1 MLDDAPQSIP
11 PATVSDPTATPATP
25 PEAPKQAPIPFNIGE
40 EFGTASKNLPPLKI
54 ILIAVA
60 AVAIIGAVISFVQKP
75 RQKAT
80 GAIENVVSAEVPNQN
95 LLMVGVEISIHNQGD
110 KLFLPREIK
119 ADLETDSGS
128 FTDQAASAVDFPRYV
143 QAFPALAGDGVGP
156 LQFEK
161 AVRPGGETKGMIIV
175 TFPVTADVLAKRKL
189 LRVTITGPDQL
200 VPLVLTK

>member
-110 KLFLPREIK
+110 KLFLPAKSRPILK
-119 ADLETDSGS
+119 LTAAVLPTRPLPRWTSLAMSRLSLRWQET
-128 FTDQAASAVDFPRYV
+128 ASAPCSSRKRCNPAARPR
-143 QAFPALAGDGVGP
+143 G
-156 LQFEK
+156 
-161 AVRPGGETKGMIIV
+161 
-175 TFPVTADVLAKRKL
+175 
-189 LRVTITGPDQL
+189 
-200 VPLVLTK
+200 

>member
-1 MLDDAPQSIP
+1 MPDDAPQSIP
-11 PATVSDPTATPATP
+11 PATVSDSTATPATS
-25 PEAPKQAPIPFNIGE
+25 PEPPKQPPIPFDIGE
-40 EFGTASKNLPPLKI
+40 EFGTAKKNLPPLKI
-54 ILIAVA
+54 ILVAVA
-60 AVAIIGAVISFVQKP
+60 AVAIIGAVVSFVQKP

-161 AVRPGGETKGMIIV
+161 AVQPGGETKGMIIV